1 MNDIEHVPF
10 DGLTDFFK
18 SAARGFFGDAK
29 PNLASNDY
37 STIVIFIIGGI
48 TSHEIQ
54 LVHEFGQQIK
64 KQIIIGS
71 SGIMKPEDIL
81 SMLLN

>member
-1 MNDIEHVPF
+1 MIKIIFSN
-10 DGLTDFFK
+10 
-18 SAARGFFGDAK
+18 RFFGETK

-64 KQIIIGS
+64 KQVRQFKIQFS
-71 SGIMKPEDIL
+71 SRLFFSRL
-81 SMLLN
+81 SLVLQV